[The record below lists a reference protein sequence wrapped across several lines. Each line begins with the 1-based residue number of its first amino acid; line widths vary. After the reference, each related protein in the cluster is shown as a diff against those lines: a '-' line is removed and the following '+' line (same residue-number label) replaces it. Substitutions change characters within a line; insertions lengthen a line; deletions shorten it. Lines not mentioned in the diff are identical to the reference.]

1 MESWHIKMSQAFALS
16 QFESLRSTP
25 EAALPLP
32 DLEHA
37 VQEVWYEF
45 QSSCNI
51 NSVVLNVHYDHNLF
65 LTLPYMNTLAVA
77 DRTMWLIDG
86 VWTPA
91 AVLPEHLRYLGGS
104 IDVKI
109 NPYVP
114 NGYYNDD
121 GTCQIGNHFDLKTI
135 LRHEFLHGIGVS
147 SSFKILNNTEDVGYP
162 TTSGGCY
169 PFTMD
174 LAMRTANGED
184 VVTGCTIQSS
194 ISIQDDLFVNGIEI
208 YNPDTYDP
216 GSSYHHASIS
226 DTLIYYGI
234 PARKCMYVGP
244 TERALLEAI
253 GAGCTGN
260 FAVANSPSG
269 ASRDTPNFSV
279 FILVIFVAIC
289 LMTRFHL

>member
-1 MESWHIKMSQAFALS
+1 MADKAFAEG
-16 QFESLRSTP
+16 QWESLQSTP

-32 DLEHA
+32 DLEQA
-37 VQEVWYEF
+37 VQDTWFEF
-45 QSSCNI
+45 KSSCNI
-51 NSVVLNVHYDHNLF
+51 NSVVLNVHYDHDLF
-65 LTLPYMNTLAVA
+65 TQLPYLNTLAVA

-91 AVLPEHLRYLGGS
+91 ALLPEHLRYLGGS
-104 IDVKI
+104 IDIKI

-147 SSFKILNNTEDVGYP
+147 SSFKILNGTEDVGFP

-174 LAMRTANGED
+174 LAMRTANDEE
-184 VVTGCTIQSS
+184 VISGCTIQSS
-194 ISIQDDLFVNGIEI
+194 ISIQDDLFVNGVEI
-208 YNPDTYDP
+208 YNPDTYDA
-216 GSSYHHASIS
+216 GSSYHHAALPN
-226 DTLIYYGI
+226 TLIYYGI
-234 PARKCMYVGP
+234 PARKCMYVGQ

-260 FAVANSPSG
+260 FVVVDTPPSG
-269 ASRDTPNFSV
+269 ASRESPNFYV
-279 FILVIFVAIC
+279 FILLVVILKC
-289 LMTRFHL
+289 LMTLSVR